1 MGQLLATVV
10 VPCARPVIVA
20 LLVLLAA
27 PPSGAQTSGS
37 APVNW
42 GNDSSTVALWTFNGN
57 ANNVSTSRTY
67 CAAGEADLTRHAIQ
81 SGGLTF
87 DTTNRREG
95 SASVSLDG
103 GTSLAAQSSINDT
116 RCLRQGSPSKWTMT
130 FWMRNTTRNTN
141 TSSPFPMVIFD
152 RDESAKGSSALN
164 GFYVTYVNN
173 GGTSQGQTYACMRAT
188 NGGTDNC
195 TGFYAGAFTPS
206 TNWHFGAVQ
215 YTGSALRYA
224 LEAAAFPA
232 GVTQT
237 LGKNPG
243 TYPFQLSHIVA
254 PGDNSG
260 VIGNE
265 DEVWWTGAVLSQ
277 QQVCR
282 VRSVGVQGTLGWC
295 APDGT
300 HWMACDSDTDCG
312 GRAGSCNTAFA
323 GVSPQ
328 ARKGTCVGY
337 LGKGMSAPAGC
348 QTVADLG
355 PCNANLTGSV
365 QSPPP
370 PTTTLP
376 TVTTTTLPPVGGAP
390 SPPTL
395 LSVDPVP

>member
-10 VPCARPVIVA
+10 VWRARPLIAA

-27 PPSGAQTSGS
+27 SRSDAQTGS

-42 GNDSSTVALWTFNGN
+42 GDDPSTVALWTFNGN
-57 ANNVSTSRTY
+57 ANNVSNSRTY
-67 CAAGEADLTRHAIQ
+67 CRAGEADLTRHNIQ

-87 DTTNRREG
+87 DTANKREG

-103 GTSLAAQSSINDT
+103 GTTLAAQSTINDT
-116 RCLRQGSPSKWTMT
+116 RCLRQNSPNQWTMT
-130 FWMRNTTRNTN
+130 FWMRNTARNTN
-141 TSSPFPMVIFD
+141 TSSAFPMVIFN
-152 RDESAKGSSALN
+152 RDESAKGSGALN

-173 GGTSQGQTYACMRAT
+173 GSSSAGNTYACMRAS
-188 NGGTDNC
+188 GSGSDNC
-195 TGFYAGAFTPS
+195 SGFFANAFAPS
-206 TNWHFGAVQ
+206 NNWHFGAVQ
-215 YTGSALRYA
+215 HTGSALRYA
-224 LEAAAFPA
+224 LEGAAFGA
-232 GVTQT
+232 GEAQP

-265 DEVWWTGAVLSQ
+265 DEVWWTAAVLSQ

-282 VRSVGVQGTLGWC
+282 VRSVGVQATAGWC

-300 HWMACDSDTDCG
+300 HWMSCSTDADCG
-312 GRAGSCNTAFA
+312 GRAGACNTSFP
-323 GVSPQ
+323 GQFPQ
-328 ARKGTCVGY
+328 ARNGTCVGN
-337 LGKGMSAPAGC
+337 LGKGVSVPQGC

-355 PCNANLTGSV
+355 PCNANLTGNV
-365 QSPPP
+365 PPPP
-370 PTTTLP
+370 PTTS
-376 TVTTTTLPPVGGAP
+376 TTSTTSTTIPAGGRP

-395 LSVDPVP
+395 LDVQPVQ